1 MIIGYPL
8 DGAIVLMH
16 DIKGI
21 TPKVLERVLQKL
33 TAEGYTFL
41 TVSELFDFKSMGD
54 SSYFYKYYAEGYYI
68 DMR

>member
-1 MIIGYPL
+1 M
-8 DGAIVLMH
+8 
-16 DIKGI
+16 K
-21 TPKVLERVLQKL
+21 KL